1 MLHRLHSP
9 CRYLLLWFGRND
21 SNQTAHRT
29 GCITM
34 PVAQQDSAKRG
45 TDIHPLKSGCQVSP
59 PPDGESGQIEVGV
72 LVPLVLVMN
81 VILATVA
88 WYVVDFFSR

>member
-1 MLHRLHSP
+1 
-9 CRYLLLWFGRND
+9 
-21 SNQTAHRT
+21 
-29 GCITM
+29 M

-72 LVPLVLVMN
+72 LRNQPGWYTNAAV
-81 VILATVA
+81 ATA
-88 WYVVDFFSR
+88 EIHAL